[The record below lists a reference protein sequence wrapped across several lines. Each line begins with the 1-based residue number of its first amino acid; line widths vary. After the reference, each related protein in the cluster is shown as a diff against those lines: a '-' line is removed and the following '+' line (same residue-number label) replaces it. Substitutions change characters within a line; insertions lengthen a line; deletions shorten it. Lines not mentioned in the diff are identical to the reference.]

1 MPLDKRQQKNVYLGR
16 APDLGPGAKS
26 HLMSYNLEMLSERDC
41 AVLMNRSGNA
51 YKYRVTWM
59 CVTEP
64 DGGRL
69 PDTVRSRD
77 TVTPQTSCPH
87 PTHENRFIL
96 RVDRA

>member
-1 MPLDKRQQKNVYLGR
+1 
-16 APDLGPGAKS
+16 
-26 HLMSYNLEMLSERDC
+26 
-41 AVLMNRSGNA
+41 MNRSGNA
-51 YKYRVTWM
+51 YKYRVTRM

-87 PTHENRFIL
+87 PTYYENRFIL